1 VLGSLCLGGAGTGE
15 RDLAFRQDLASNRLS
30 LGSALVLALVLPL
43 ALAACGRKGP
53 LDPPPSAELPPAPAA
68 APASSVAPGPRT
80 YVDPLTPIGTAQQQA
95 PPVVATQALPAP
107 TQPANKT
114 FILDP
119 LIR

>member
-1 VLGSLCLGGAGTGE
+1 MAC
-15 RDLAFRQDLASNRLS
+15 NRL
-30 LGSALVLALVLPL
+30 GFASALVVALVLPL
-43 ALAACGRKGP
+43 ALTACGRKGP
-53 LDPPPSAELPPAPAA
+53 LDPPPSAELPPAPA
-68 APASSVAPGPRT
+68 SSLAPGQRT

-95 PPVVATQALPAP
+95 PVVATQALPAP

>member
-1 VLGSLCLGGAGTGE
+1 VPSAAAGTGE
-15 RDLAFRQDLASNRLS
+15 QDLACHRL
-30 LGSALVLALVLPL
+30 GFASALVVALVLPL
-43 ALAACGRKGP
+43 ALTACGRKGP
-53 LDPPPSAELPPAPAA
+53 LDPPPSAALPPAPAA
-68 APASSVAPGPRT
+68 GPAANVAPGPQT
-80 YVDPLTPIGTAQQQA
+80 YVDPLTPIGTAQQA

>member
-1 VLGSLCLGGAGTGE
+1 MLAARVGAATGE
-15 RDLAFRQDLASNRLS
+15 RDLACNRL
-30 LGSALVLALVLPL
+30 GFASALVVAMVLSLALT
-43 ALAACGRKGP
+43 ACGRKGP
-53 LDPPPSAELPPAPAA
+53 LDPPPSAELPPAPA
-68 APASSVAPGPRT
+68 SSVAPGSRT

-95 PPVVATQALPAP
+95 PVVATQALPAP